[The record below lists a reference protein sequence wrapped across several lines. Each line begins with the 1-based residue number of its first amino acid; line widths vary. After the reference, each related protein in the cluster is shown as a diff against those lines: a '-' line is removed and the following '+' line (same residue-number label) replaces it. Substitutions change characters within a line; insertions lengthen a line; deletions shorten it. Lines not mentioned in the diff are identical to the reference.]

1 MRLDIIV
8 WGWPKVCSGFSKTT
22 YRKTQINLLANSI
35 HKSNIGFKILL
46 VALWTLGDRNLE
58 VLGLE
63 KHGKKWFPSVQRKA
77 SKADDW

>member
-1 MRLDIIV
+1 MNV
-8 WGWPKVCSGFSKTT
+8 
-22 YRKTQINLLANSI
+22 LANST
-35 HKSNIGFKILL
+35 HKSNIGFKTLL

-77 SKADDW
+77 SKVGDS